1 MSFAIPEPPGL
12 SHEYWMSQA
21 MTLAAAAGEFGEVP
35 VGAVIVDSQGQVVST
50 GANRRQ
56 RDNDPTAHAE
66 IIALRQAGQILGTWY
81 LTECTLYVTLEPC
94 PMCTGAILQARIKT
108 LIYGTTDPKAG
119 AMGTVINIPTSPA
132 AFHRLEVIGGVLGE
146 DCRAQLQGWFRE
158 HRQRAKEKF
167 PQE

>member
-1 MSFAIPEPPGL
+1 MSPATPEPPGL
-12 SHEYWMSQA
+12 PHEYWMSQA
-21 MTLAAAAGEFGEVP
+21 MTLATAAGEFSEVP

-66 IIALRQAGQILGTWY
+66 IIALRQAGRIRGTWY
-81 LTECTLYVTLEPC
+81 LTDCTLYVTLEPC
-94 PMCTGAILQARIKT
+94 PMCAGAILQARIKT

-132 AFHRLEVIGGVLGE
+132 AFHRLEVIGGVLA
-146 DCRAQLQGWFRE
+146 DQCRDQLQAWFRE

-167 PQE
+167 PQG